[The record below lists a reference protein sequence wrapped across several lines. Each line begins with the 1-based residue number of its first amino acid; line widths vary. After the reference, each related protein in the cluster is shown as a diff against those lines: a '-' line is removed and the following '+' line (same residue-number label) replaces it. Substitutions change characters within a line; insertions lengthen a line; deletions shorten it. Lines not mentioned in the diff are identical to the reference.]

1 MPGSFAEN
9 QPEKRYMVN
18 GNPYISVNRA
28 TMNAENAPNDRQSL
42 EVFGLVKLNAKI
54 MKTSEFIMTSYQR
67 P

>member
-1 MPGSFAEN
+1 
-9 QPEKRYMVN
+9 MVS

-28 TMNAENAPNDRQSL
+28 MMNAENAPNDRQSL

-54 MKTSEFIMTSYQR
+54 MNISEFIMTSGQR